1 MRILFIN
8 CKFVLS
14 TSSLKVDF
22 GIWAGAAG
30 LAVAALGVV
39 LAGAAEALADG
50 VVSGLA
56 PKRFPK
62 GVAGVVDACA
72 LAGED
77 AKRFGAGV
85 DWSLA
90 GSGADGFGV
99 EADDPIKDPNGLALA
114 GFSGVCS
121 AAGLG
126 ANRLLAM
133 G

>member
-1 MRILFIN
+1 
-8 CKFVLS
+8 LS
-14 TSSLKVDF
+14 TFSLKVDF
-22 GIWAGAAG
+22 GIWAGAAS
-30 LAVAALGVV
+30 LAVATVGVV

-50 VVSGLA
+50 VVSDLA

-62 GVAGVVDACA
+62 GAAGVVDAGV

-85 DWSLA
+85 DWGLA

-99 EADDPIKDPNGLALA
+99 ETDAPIKDPNGLALA
-114 GFSGVCS
+114 GFSGVCP

-126 ANRLLAM
+126 ANKLLAM